1 MSKKRSSIYNRQT
14 SQYRKNLYRGELN
27 RAGVKAP
34 KMRNSIRLKKTTLI
48 LGTVWVVLS
57 VAALYISREF
67 ALLVLFIGVV
77 GAAILAGYYTRED
90 KKNIEAYIKLGLTKE
105 NFNDALKKRRTDPKQ
120 IRRINKLWDK
130 TEEKIKKKEKQ
141 RMH

>member
-1 MSKKRSSIYNRQT
+1 MSKKRTSIYNRQT
-14 SQYRKNLYRGELN
+14 TQYRKNLYRGELN

-34 KMRNSIRLKKTTLI
+34 KMRNNRKLKIMALL

-57 VAALYISREF
+57 VAALFISREF

-77 GAAILAGYYTRED
+77 GAAVLAGYYTRED

-105 NFNDALKKRRTDPKQ
+105 NFNEALKKRRTDPKQ

-130 TEEKIKKKEKQ
+130 TEEKIKKNEKTK
-141 RMH
+141 